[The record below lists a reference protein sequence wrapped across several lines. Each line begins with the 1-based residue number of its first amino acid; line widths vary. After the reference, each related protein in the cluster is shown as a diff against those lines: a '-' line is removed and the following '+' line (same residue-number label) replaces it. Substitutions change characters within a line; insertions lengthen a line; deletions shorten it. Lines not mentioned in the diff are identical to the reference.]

1 MGRLIPVG
9 PSIPKFKV
17 EREVPNE
24 TNEQKK
30 GPTMKDQILLHVE
43 ELEERIAPGVLGGGH
58 PAQTANPE
66 HTANPEGSAIPENH
80 PGH

>member
-1 MGRLIPVG
+1 MNNQVQL
-9 PSIPKFKV
+9 
-17 EREVPNE
+17 E
-24 TNEQKK
+24 
-30 GPTMKDQILLHVE
+30 VE
-43 ELEERIAPGVLGGGH
+43 ELEPRIAPSVLGGGN

>member
-1 MGRLIPVG
+1 
-9 PSIPKFKV
+9 
-17 EREVPNE
+17 
-24 TNEQKK
+24 
-30 GPTMKDQILLHVE
+30 MKDQIPLHVE
-43 ELEERIAPGVLGGGH
+43 ELEELIAPGVLGGGH

>member
-1 MGRLIPVG
+1 
-9 PSIPKFKV
+9 
-17 EREVPNE
+17 
-24 TNEQKK
+24 
-30 GPTMKDQILLHVE
+30 MKDEIPLHVE

>member
-1 MGRLIPVG
+1 MKSQRLEIEP
-9 PSIPKFKV
+9 
-17 EREVPNE
+17 
-24 TNEQKK
+24 
-30 GPTMKDQILLHVE
+30 
-43 ELEERIAPGVLGGGH
+43 LEERTAPDVLGGGN